1 MDLFP
6 TRSFKLEDYKIRGRV
21 WFITDSNGVLIDD
34 IDTDQIFHNAFLHI
48 TDIEEMGEHTFGNLE
63 GWKDFPNKCKEG
75 DIVFAGCNF
84 GAGSSRQQAVDCF
97 RALGIKAIVAE
108 SYGAIYK
115 RNAINSGFPIL
126 LFEKIGEF
134 VKSKKIKNL
143 DEIELD
149 FINGSLK
156 ILSSSEVIDI
166 KQFSKVQKDIME
178 KGSLL
183 AI

>member
-1 MDLFP
+1 
-6 TRSFKLEDYKIRGRV
+6 LEDYKIKGRV
-21 WFITDSNGVLIDD
+21 WLITDSNGKLIND

-48 TDIEEMGEHTFGNLE
+48 TEIKDMGKHTFGNLN
-63 GWKDFPNKCKEG
+63 GWEDFPKKCKEG

-97 RALGIKAIVAE
+97 RSLGIKAIVSE

-126 LFEKIGEF
+126 LFEKIEEF
-134 VKSKKIKNL
+134 VQSKKIENL

-149 FINGSLK
+149 FISGVIR
-156 ILSSSEVIDI
+156 ILSSNEVIKI
-166 KQFSKVQKDIME
+166 SPFSKVQRDIIK

-183 AI
+183 TI